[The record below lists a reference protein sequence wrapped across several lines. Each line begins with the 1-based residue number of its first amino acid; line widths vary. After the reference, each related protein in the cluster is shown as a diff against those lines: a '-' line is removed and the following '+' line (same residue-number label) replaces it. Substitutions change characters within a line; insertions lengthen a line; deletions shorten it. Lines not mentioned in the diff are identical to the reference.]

1 MNQAYTVMNILNHY
15 KNIKQEIKNYSS
27 DVPVNLIVVTKGR
40 SLEDIIEIINLGHIH
55 FGENRAQEGAN
66 KWSNILKLNTNIK
79 LHFIGKLQTNKVAEV
94 ISNFSFVHSLDND
107 KLALKISLEE
117 KKLKK
122 TLSYFIQ
129 VNLGEESQKS
139 GILKKDLP
147 RYVNYCKNDLK
158 LNVIGLMC
166 LPPINEDSEKYFKE
180 LRQLAIDNNL
190 KELSMGMSNDYI
202 SAIKNGST
210 FIRIGS
216 AIFEEKFN

>member
-1 MNQAYTVMNILNHY
+1 MNILNQY
-15 KNIKQEIKNYSS
+15 NKIIQNIEDYSLN
-27 DVPVNLIVVTKGR
+27 VPINLIVVTKGR
-40 SLEDIIEIINLGHIH
+40 SLADIQKIINVGHIH
-55 FGENRAQEGAN
+55 FGENRVQEGVD
-66 KWSNILKLNTNIK
+66 KWSSILKLNTNIK
-79 LHFIGKLQTNKVAEV
+79 LHFIGKLQTNKVSDV
-94 ISNFSFVHSLDND
+94 ISNFSFIHSLDND

-129 VNLGEESQKS
+129 VNLGEEKQKS

-147 RYVNYCKNDLK
+147 RFVNYCKNDLK

-166 LPPINEDSEKYFKE
+166 LPPINEDSERYFKE

-202 SAIKNGST
+202 PAIKNGST

-216 AIFEEKFN
+216 AIFEEKFS

>member
-1 MNQAYTVMNILNHY
+1 MDILNHY

-40 SLEDIIEIINLGHIH
+40 SLEDIQKIINVGHVH
-55 FGENRAQEGAN
+55 FGESRVQEGVK

-79 LHFIGKLQTNKVAEV
+79 LHFIGKLQTNKVADV
-94 ISNFSFVHSLDND
+94 ISNFSFVHSLDSD

-122 TLSYFIQ
+122 ILSYFIQ
-129 VNLGEESQKS
+129 VNLGKENQKS

-147 RYVNYCKNDLK
+147 RFVNYCKNDLK

-166 LPPINEDSEKYFKE
+166 LPPINVDSEIYFKE

-202 SAIKNGST
+202 PAIKNGST

>member
-1 MNQAYTVMNILNHY
+1 MNILNQY
-15 KNIKQEIKNYSS
+15 NKIIQNIEDYSLN
-27 DVPVNLIVVTKGR
+27 VPINLIVVTKGR
-40 SLEDIIEIINLGHIH
+40 SLADIQKIINVGHIH
-55 FGENRAQEGAN
+55 FGENRVQESVN
-66 KWSNILKLNTNIK
+66 KWKDILTLNRNIK
-79 LHFIGKLQTNKVAEV
+79 LHFIGKLQTNKVADV
-94 ISNFSFVHSLDND
+94 IRNFSFIHSLDNV

-122 TLSYFIQ
+122 TLSYFVQ
-129 VNLGEESQKS
+129 VNLGEENQKS

-147 RYVNYCKNDLK
+147 SFVNYCKNDLK

-166 LPPINEDSEKYFKE
+166 LPPINEDSERYFKE
-180 LRQLAIDNNL
+180 LRQLSIDNNL

-216 AIFEEKFN
+216 LIFEEKFN